1 MGIKKSKDFKS
12 KFKRKKVNSIIKVT
26 FLILITAQIS
36 FAQKKA
42 PEYSLCGKR
51 GNCTMTW
58 DEFSKCKKE
67 LLADKGLSVGSY
79 IITIM
84 KSEKKDSIFIEYP
97 IKGSVFSKSSLE
109 KIEELH
115 KDKKLGKKI
124 LIEAVQLLES
134 GKEARKV
141 PGMVITIN

>member
-1 MGIKKSKDFKS
+1 MKKFFKVL
-12 KFKRKKVNSIIKVT
+12 FV
-26 FLILITAQIS
+26 ILVSTQIS

-42 PEYSLCGKR
+42 PEYSLCGKM
-51 GNCTMTW
+51 GDCTMTW

-67 LLADKGLSVGSY
+67 LVADKGLSIGSY
-79 IITIM
+79 IITVM
-84 KSEKKDSIFIEYP
+84 KSEKKDSIYIEYP

-141 PGMVITIN
+141 PGMVITLN